1 MRAPAPPLVPAET
14 QVPVRLENIADD
26 SVAATIR
33 ALVERGALLR
43 PELAA
48 SMESS
53 VQLHFLEGYPPV
65 RIDFCGEEIIVSDTT
80 PDDRAYD
87 LAIEGRLPDVV
98 TLIAA
103 PLAGGLPKPTSGAGR
118 AALARL
124 ADGRVEFN
132 GPLQIGRELLRLL
145 CVAD

>member
-1 MRAPAPPLVPAET
+1 MRTPTPPAAPAEIR
-14 QVPVRLENIADD
+14 VPVRLENVSED
-26 SVAATIR
+26 SVAATIL
-33 ALVERGALLR
+33 ALVERGVLLR

-48 SMESS
+48 TMESS

-65 RIDFCGEEIIVSDTT
+65 RIDFCGQEIIVSDTT
-80 PDDRAYD
+80 PEDRAYD

-132 GPLQIGRELLRLL
+132 GSLQIGRELLRLL
-145 CVAD
+145 CVA